1 MYLGRGEFGPAEV
14 GPVEFGPDKLKV
26 VELGHVVEP
35 GPDDL
40 EPVELE
46 YVVEL
51 RLVVEIEPVV
61 LGHFGFGPVEIGPGC
76 EMVHLKNQ

>member
-1 MYLGRGEFGPAEV
+1 MYLGQGEFGPAEV
-14 GPVEFGPDKLKV
+14 GPDKLKV
-26 VELGHVVEP
+26 VELEHVVEP
-35 GPDDL
+35 GPDDF

-51 RLVVEIEPVV
+51 WLVVEIEPVV
-61 LGHFGFGPVEIGPGC
+61 LGHFGFGPVELGPGC